1 MDGVQQWAEGV
12 SYAPCPSDEFC
23 GRHEEREQLLA
34 LLPRA
39 GEHGQAAMI
48 SGPPGIGKSSLLN
61 WLAYDLQDR
70 TNGPRSPVLRAEV
83 FDLPGMIFSAFR
95 ELLKDLQGH
104 AVSGRFRDLL
114 GSEGLKEAVRYAD
127 DLLEKY
133 AAPVEPVSLLPKAG
147 EEIIGVF
154 ARSPEVGYDRVREAF
169 EELLQVL
176 GRLMVGSGHIAA
188 VLLDDVHLASRLD
201 RRLLLDIIHDLP
213 PGILLAFTCRAG
225 DGAGPGYAAMREAVQ
240 NRGAPLVQLPG
251 MRSHEIQEM
260 GQRRFDLAISDAT
273 AALLEEA
280 PGDPFSL
287 MACFNTLRH
296 RGLTPS
302 AGNIGDLL
310 AGGGDPAGLAFAA
323 LPEFRRVWAEEL
335 CVLNPP
341 FPVPV
346 MACVLDLQGT
356 DVTLMMDRLQEST
369 IFRRLPG
376 GEYAFAHPLLQE
388 HCRRKLS
395 ADAKIT
401 LNARAADCFER
412 SMHRL
417 TGRLHILL
425 SLACHFF
432 NAQDYAKAADLNLEL
447 GIRFYH
453 REDYDTAL
461 VLTERAITSAEH
473 LGDGA
478 LLAAAENQRDQV
490 RQEMADL
497 VGAVQ

>member
-1 MDGVQQWAEGV
+1 
-12 SYAPCPSDEFC
+12 
-23 GRHEEREQLLA
+23 
-34 LLPRA
+34 
-39 GEHGQAAMI
+39 
-48 SGPPGIGKSSLLN
+48 
-61 WLAYDLQDR
+61 
-70 TNGPRSPVLRAEV
+70 
-83 FDLPGMIFSAFR
+83 
-95 ELLKDLQGH
+95 
-104 AVSGRFRDLL
+104 
-114 GSEGLKEAVRYAD
+114 
-127 DLLEKY
+127 
-133 AAPVEPVSLLPKAG
+133 
-147 EEIIGVF
+147 
-154 ARSPEVGYDRVREAF
+154 
-169 EELLQVL
+169 
-176 GRLMVGSGHIAA
+176 
-188 VLLDDVHLASRLD
+188 
-201 RRLLLDIIHDLP
+201 
-213 PGILLAFTCRAG
+213 
-225 DGAGPGYAAMREAVQ
+225 
-240 NRGAPLVQLPG
+240 
-251 MRSHEIQEM
+251 
-260 GQRRFDLAISDAT
+260 
-273 AALLEEA
+273 
-280 PGDPFSL
+280 
-287 MACFNTLRH
+287 
-296 RGLTPS
+296 
-302 AGNIGDLL
+302 
-310 AGGGDPAGLAFAA
+310 
-323 LPEFRRVWAEEL
+323 
-335 CVLNPP
+335 
-341 FPVPV
+341 

-401 LNARAADCFER
+401 LHARAADCFER